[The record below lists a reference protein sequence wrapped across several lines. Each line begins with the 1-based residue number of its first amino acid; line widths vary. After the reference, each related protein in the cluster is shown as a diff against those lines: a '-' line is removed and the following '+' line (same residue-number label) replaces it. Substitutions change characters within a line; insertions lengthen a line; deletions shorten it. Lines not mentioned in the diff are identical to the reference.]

1 MSKYA
6 IKYNVD
12 GVEEAAYLH
21 TTFASYYDSAALPPA
36 TISRGKAS
44 MNRVDS

>member
-6 IKYNVD
+6 MKYDVD
-12 GVEEAAYLH
+12 GVGKAAYLH
-21 TTFASYYDSAALPPA
+21 TTFASYYDSVALPPA
-36 TISRGKAS
+36 TISRGKVS